1 MRSAATAY
9 LCGMGRDRG
18 GWWTHHR
25 LGVVYDVAPPVI
37 LLTLGLLDVFTGAF
51 AIPVGEAHPVTALVP
66 GALSCAALLFRRRY
80 PLVVLVVVLILILVP
95 PLVLP
100 TALTYWDEFAVWLVA
115 MYSCS
120 RHLRLRWALVSL
132 GVGAIGMVVLP
143 LEFAELRDA
152 GDIVYNSF
160 LVAAAFALGLLTRT
174 LAVYRQRALEDAARR
189 AVAEERAG
197 ARERRRIARELHDVI
212 SHSITVIVMQAGGA
226 RLAAAQNPD
235 VAVDALARIERL
247 GKDSLGELRTLLTV
261 LGDGEPDA
269 AETAPQPALADLP
282 ALCERMRELGL
293 KVRLHAEEV
302 DGVSMGV
309 QLAAYRVVQ
318 EALTNVLKHAGPVDV
333 DVEVGPDEHGAL
345 RVEVSSGPGS
355 AAATVPGSNR
365 GLAGMRER
373 VAALG
378 GTLAAAPR
386 ADGGFVVTAGL
397 PEPAT

>member
-1 MRSAATAY
+1 
-9 LCGMGRDRG
+9 MGHGRR
-18 GWWTHHR
+18 GWWAQHG

-37 LLTLGLLDVFTGAF
+37 LLGLGLLDVFTGAF
-51 AIPVGEAHPVTALVP
+51 AIPVGEAPPITALVP

-80 PLVVLVVVLILILVP
+80 PLVVLVVVLVLVFVP

-100 TALTYWDEFAVWLVA
+100 MALTYWDEFAVWLVA

-120 RHLRLRWALVSL
+120 RHLRLRSALVAL

-160 LVAAAFALGLLTRT
+160 LVGAAFALGLLTRT
-174 LAVYRQRALEDAARR
+174 LAAYRLRALEDAARR
-189 AVAEERAG
+189 AVAEERAS
-197 ARERRRIARELHDVI
+197 ARERGRIARELHDVI
-212 SHSITVIVMQAGGA
+212 SHTITVIVMQAGGA
-226 RLAAAQNPD
+226 RLAATQNPG

-261 LGDGEPDA
+261 LGEGEPDKA
-269 AETAPQPALADLP
+269 APAPQPALADLP
-282 ALCERMRELGL
+282 SLCERMRELGL
-293 KVRLHAEEV
+293 TVRLHADDV
-302 DGVSMGV
+302 DGASMGV

-333 DVEVGPDEHGAL
+333 DVVVGLDGHGEL
-345 RVEVSSGPGS
+345 RVEVSSAPGW
-355 AAATVPGSNR
+355 AAASVPGSNR

-373 VAALG
+373 VDALG
-378 GTLAAAPR
+378 GTLAAVPR
-386 ADGGFVVTAGL
+386 TDGGFVVTAGL
-397 PEPAT
+397 PEPPA